1 MEPQHTYETC
11 LAWSLLYLAGEKPT
25 LERELEI
32 LGHSLRFTKKD
43 FTIGHLEA
51 VKKQFRK
58 LDLFIDSDFRSECNS
73 VAQLRKAG
81 NIDIHPCN
89 VHNVIMDLFIDE
101 AKLLPFILYVDAFV
115 LYGYHHY
122 PHFVVILGRKG
133 NNVEILDPWDG
144 RIKKVSEKELSV
156 GMQLL
161 KDYLGFAPRAILTK
175 K

>member
-1 MEPQHTYETC
+1 MESQHTYETC

-32 LGHSLRFTKKD
+32 LEHSLRFTKKD

-51 VKKQFRK
+51 VKKLFRK
-58 LDLFIDSDFRSECNS
+58 LDLFIDTDFRSECNS

-81 NIDIHPCN
+81 NIEIHPCN
-89 VHNVIMDLFIDE
+89 VHNIIMDGLIDE
-101 AKLLPFILYVDAFV
+101 VKLTPFLLYIDAFI

-122 PHFVVILGRKG
+122 PHFIVVLGRKG
-133 NNVEILDPWDG
+133 NNFEILDPWDG
-144 RIKKVSEKELSV
+144 KMKKISEENLSI
-156 GMQLL
+156 GMQSL
-161 KDYLGFAPRAILTK
+161 KGCLGFAPRAILTK